1 MTTEAPLA
9 IDSDTS
15 AEATTHRR
23 GLGLLSHPRS
33 IPTTI
38 RTFATPKSRAPSSSG
53 SSGGLDIP
61 SLNGIRALAVTV
73 VFFGHAGINAMP
85 GPLFV
90 TVFFFLSGYLITT
103 LMRMEFEK
111 TGAISFKA
119 FYLRRAFRI
128 LPPLYLVLILAVVM
142 CQIGVFT
149 QKLRASA
156 VLAQFFFLS
165 NWQILHGGWNGPNTG
180 RPPGTGSLWSL
191 AVEEWFYLIF
201 PLVFLALCRFVPS
214 ARRKAM
220 ILGGL
225 CGLILVWRLILM
237 FGLHASFDR
246 TYVGTDTRFDSLLFG
261 CILAVWQNPFLD
273 PLPSGDSFRARAGR
287 LWAPVL
293 APIGVIGM
301 ALAYGK
307 LSQLGP
313 VGQFFNNTKVSGSLQ
328 YTIEGLCLIPIF
340 VVAVRYAHRG
350 VFRAFNWRPVVFIG
364 ALSYSIYISHE
375 IVIAALHD
383 HVPPGHVERGVLYV
397 IVTLVFCYVVYRV
410 VERPFGKL
418 RRRLSRTGPL
428 STARPAPRPELP
440 TALQPELSTPQ
451 SEPVRDGTL
460 GPALVMS
467 VGTDRQPLV
476 SGQIVDAAD
485 VTGAASAGGWSAAS
499 SSPLR
504 GD

>member
-1 MTTEAPLA
+1 MST
-9 IDSDTS
+9 
-15 AEATTHRR
+15 
-23 GLGLLSHPRS
+23 LSERFS
-33 IPTTI
+33 TIPTAI
-38 RTFATPKSRAPSSSG
+38 RTLARPKSGASSNRG
-53 SSGGLDIP
+53 SSGGVEIP
-61 SLNGIRALAVTV
+61 SLNGIRALAIIV

-103 LMRMEFEK
+103 LLRMEFEK
-111 TGAISFKA
+111 TGAVSFRD

-128 LPPLYLVLILAVVM
+128 LPVLYLVLFLAIVM
-142 CQIGVFT
+142 CQIGIFA

-165 NWQILHGGWNGPNTG
+165 NYQILHGGWNGPNTG

-201 PLVFLALCRFVPS
+201 PFIFLALCRFVPS

-220 ILGGL
+220 VLGGL
-225 CGLILVWRLILM
+225 CALVLAWRLILM

-273 PLPSGDSFRARAGR
+273 PVPSGDSLRARAGR

-293 APIGVIGM
+293 APIGVFGM

-307 LSQLGP
+307 LTQLGP
-313 VGQFFNNTKVSGSLQ
+313 IGHLFNNVKVSGSLQ

-340 VVAVRYAHRG
+340 VVAVRYADRSF
-350 VFRAFNWRPVVFIG
+350 FRAFNWRPVMFIG
-364 ALSYSIYISHE
+364 ALSYSIYVVHE

-383 HVPPGHVERGVLYV
+383 HVPAGHIERGALYV
-397 IVTLVFCYVVYRV
+397 VVTLLFCWGVYRL
-410 VERPFGKL
+410 VERPFAKL
-418 RRRLSRTGPL
+418 RRKLSRTGPL
-428 STARPAPRPELP
+428 P
-440 TALQPELSTPQ
+440 TALPMPPQP
-451 SEPVRDGTL
+451 EPVRDNTVE
-460 GPALVMS
+460 PALVMS
-467 VGTDRQPLV
+467 GGTGAQSLVVVGRQ
-476 SGQIVDAAD
+476 SADAAD
-485 VTGAASAGGWSAAS
+485 VVALTPPVGG
-499 SSPLR
+499 LTEV
-504 GD
+504 